1 MDEILPNPTYQ
12 NPSFRFTPHYF
23 VPDSSHAQLT
33 ILNPYRGDF
42 RYPVEM
48 VDEWP
53 KDWPPAFLW
62 DFIYGILIIKIYGHR
77 NVVNI
82 ASAAPK
88 TNFYPEG
95 IQTATQR
102 AKHDLERKKQENK
115 QRKEEQDGARNE
127 RTARRGGV
135 QDQLSFSDAADVVF
149 CLWMN
154 SLWGSQSGQDARS
167 KAMAER
173 ARREQEELCI
183 MSKTV
188 DKWRSKVADSTD

>member
-1 MDEILPNPTYQ
+1 MR
-12 NPSFRFTPHYF
+12 NPSNAEVNMMNR
-23 VPDSSHAQLT
+23 
-33 ILNPYRGDF
+33 YRGDF

-62 DFIYGILIIKIYGHR
+62 DIIYGILIVKTYGVQ

-82 ASAAPK
+82 ASAAPRTK
-88 TNFYPEG
+88 LYPEG

-102 AKHDLERKKQENK
+102 AKNDLERKKQENK

-127 RTARRGGV
+127 RAVRRGGV
-135 QDQLSFSDAADVVF
+135 QDQLSFSDAADIVL

-154 SLWGSQSGQDARS
+154 SIRDARS
-167 KAMAER
+167 KALVER
-173 ARREQEELCI
+173 TKREQEELHVT
-183 MSKTV
+183 SERV
-188 DKWRSKVADSTD
+188 DKWRSKVADSAD